1 MENPD
6 TCVIKSLNLG
16 TAVNVTSDCA
26 KAKYDRQ
33 SHLLNIKWS
42 CPILLME
49 VYQWKLKSVA
59 SIVPSDCDETL
70 TVSYNLQILNM
81 GKAEL

>member
-1 MENPD
+1 MNKTLFCFAIFYPI
-6 TCVIKSLNLG
+6 TW
-16 TAVNVTSDCA
+16 A